1 MIFKGISSV
10 KTVDNWTANGLH
22 APQHVGPRHTGD
34 CWRFLQLHNGRWVP
48 VGGSKYSCSGLTP
61 VS

>member
-1 MIFKGISSV
+1 
-10 KTVDNWTANGLH
+10 VDNWTANNLH
-22 APQHVGPRHTGD
+22 SPQHVGPKHSGE